1 MHSQC
6 KAELEHPA
14 KRMDDLQSWSGSR
27 MENNSGAQKVE
38 VL

>member
-14 KRMDDLQSWSGSR
+14 KRMDDLQSRSASR
-27 MENNSGAQKVE
+27 TENNSGAQKVE
-38 VL
+38 ML